1 VVRGWSWSFR
11 WGGSLLNYLF
21 SGGSGLGGM
30 DEREAALLDSPEFEA
45 WDEGARMDESG
56 ERRDEQEEG
65 HEDVAAER
73 PAMPEQD
80 AAGPGTQS
88 PEGRERPSRAEGPM
102 LGNGAG
108 PLKDLRQCRALVRRT
123 VASCRVQDL
132 VSDSRLL
139 RLDSLAHMSKTLI
152 ALIHSNLP
160 AGERAAED
168 GGAEGDAIG
177 SSNGHARSG
186 STTTEDAVLA
196 ALSDEYIARMRR
208 EVQLPSLTP
217 ASVAFAEV
225 MLAEVALRN
234 RDRCGFLIISW
245 SGRREGGFGEEAENA
260 DSWTDLCLGVDR
272 ITTLWPHMLADHYR
286 TRMSKIRNPT
296 PVTEKVSN
304 PLLLPCRSPGQRW
317 ILPDF
322 HRACFL
328 SNPPLGSAL
337 QAVMGLLRVCI
348 RLFSREGLAESLAES
363 LTWTLPPHLPQE
375 VAVLYSPL
383 LGAGTHA
390 FPG

>member
-1 VVRGWSWSFR
+1 MTLFLGKSPLECADMHPHHLSLQPLVVAVERKGWSLSDVLRGWSWSFR

-73 PAMPEQD
+73 PTMPEQD
-80 AAGPGTQS
+80 GAAAAGPGTQS

-168 GGAEGDAIG
+168 GGADGDAIG
-177 SSNGHARSG
+177 GSNGHARSG

-234 RDRCGFLIISW
+234 RDRCGYLMPLTG
-245 SGRREGGFGEEAENA
+245 SGRRESRLGEGRGGENA
-260 DSWTDLCLGVDR
+260 DS
-272 ITTLWPHMLADHYR
+272 
-286 TRMSKIRNPT
+286 
-296 PVTEKVSN
+296 
-304 PLLLPCRSPGQRW
+304 
-317 ILPDF
+317 
-322 HRACFL
+322 
-328 SNPPLGSAL
+328 
-337 QAVMGLLRVCI
+337 
-348 RLFSREGLAESLAES
+348 
-363 LTWTLPPHLPQE
+363 
-375 VAVLYSPL
+375 
-383 LGAGTHA
+383 
-390 FPG
+390 

>member
-1 VVRGWSWSFR
+1 MVGLYLFR

-65 HEDVAAER
+65 HEDLVAER
-73 PAMPEQD
+73 PTVPEQD
-80 AAGPGTQS
+80 GAAAAGPGTQS
-88 PEGRERPSRAEGPM
+88 PEGRERPSRTEGPM
-102 LGNGAG
+102 LGNGGG
-108 PLKDLRQCRALVRRT
+108 PLKDLRQCRAFVRRT

-160 AGERAAED
+160 AGERAAEE
-168 GGAEGDAIG
+168 GGGEGDALG

-186 STTTEDAVLA
+186 TTTTTEDAVLA
-196 ALSDEYIARMRR
+196 ALSDEYIARIRR

-234 RDRCGFLIISW
+234 RDRCGNLMTLMGQ
-245 SGRREGGFGEEAENA
+245 GRGEGG
-260 DSWTDLCLGVDR
+260 TMR
-272 ITTLWPHMLADHYR
+272 
-286 TRMSKIRNPT
+286 
-296 PVTEKVSN
+296 
-304 PLLLPCRSPGQRW
+304 
-317 ILPDF
+317 
-322 HRACFL
+322 
-328 SNPPLGSAL
+328 
-337 QAVMGLLRVCI
+337 
-348 RLFSREGLAESLAES
+348 
-363 LTWTLPPHLPQE
+363 LTWFPW
-375 VAVLYSPL
+375 
-383 LGAGTHA
+383 A
-390 FPG
+390 FPFPESRPCGHTCWPTTTAHA